1 MAKNAI
7 DHGVRRCHT
16 AAMGPRAQQ
25 QSTQQ
30 STYIICDRAASVNL
44 EKILII
50 TINITIIARRVV
62 DDVRRRRIDDETM
75 GAARPT

>member
-16 AAMGPRAQQ
+16 AAMGPRARQ

-50 TINITIIARRVV
+50 TINMTIIARRVV

>member
-1 MAKNAI
+1 M
-7 DHGVRRCHT
+7 GLHT
-16 AAMGPRAQQ
+16 QQ

-30 STYIICDRAASVNL
+30 STYIICDGAASLKL

-50 TINITIIARRVV
+50 TINLTIIVRPID

-75 GAARPT
+75 GAARQPPPPATNHTTIN